1 MIKLIILLFTLL
13 SVNLSNAAEITT
25 GNLLPNAGQG
35 ASSAQS
41 IDSSVP
47 KIGSSFIVGDYR
59 FENSKVLH
67 QAMLQIFLMK

>member
-41 IDSSVP
+41 IDNSVP
-47 KIGSSFIVGDYR
+47 KIGTSINSF
-59 FENSKVLH
+59 K
-67 QAMLQIFLMK
+67 